1 MTSEKL
7 ERLKN
12 EASILL
18 IEDDPDHVELAIRA
32 LEKHGVANKIIVAR
46 DGAEALEYLIGGK
59 RLAIL
64 PEVVLLDLK
73 LPKVSGLE
81 VLRRI
86 RQNEDTRLLPIVI
99 LTSSDEEQ
107 DLVRSYELGVNSYI
121 RKPVSFVEFSEAIRQ
136 LGAYWLIL
144 NQSPQKKRG
153 A

>member
-1 MTSEKL
+1 MTEDRL
-7 ERLKN
+7 ERLRN

-18 IEDDPDHVELAIRA
+18 VEDDSDHVELAIRA
-32 LEKHGVANKIIVAR
+32 LKKHGVANQVIVAR
-46 DGAEALEYLIGGK
+46 DGAEALDYLIGG
-59 RLAIL
+59 RMPNL

-86 RQNEDTRLLPIVI
+86 RENEDTRLLPIVI

-121 RKPVSFVEFSEAIRQ
+121 RKPVSFVEFAEAIRQ
-136 LGAYWLIL
+136 LGAYWLVL
-144 NQSPQKKRG
+144 NQSPQKKRTS
-153 A
+153 

>member
-1 MTSEKL
+1 MTSEIL

-18 IEDDPDHVELAIRA
+18 VEDDPDHVELAIRA
-32 LEKHGVANKIIVAR
+32 LEKHGVANNIIVAR
-46 DGAEALEYLIGGK
+46 DGAEALEYLVGG

-73 LPKVSGLE
+73 LPKISGLE

-86 RQNEDTRLLPIVI
+86 RENEDTRFLPIVI

-121 RKPVSFVEFSEAIRQ
+121 RKPVSFVEFAEAIRQ

-153 A
+153 S

>member
-7 ERLKN
+7 ERLRK

-18 IEDDPDHVELAIRA
+18 VEDDPDHVELAIRA
-32 LEKHGVANKIIVAR
+32 LERHGVANSVIVAH
-46 DGAEALEYLIGGK
+46 DGAEALDYLIGG
-59 RLAIL
+59 RLPTL

-81 VLRRI
+81 VLRRL
-86 RQNEDTRLLPIVI
+86 RENESTRFLPIVI

-107 DLVRSYELGVNSYI
+107 DLMRSYELGVNSYI
-121 RKPVSFVEFSEAIRQ
+121 RKPVSFVEFAEAIRQ

-144 NQSPQKKRG
+144 NQSPPKKRTS
-153 A
+153 